1 MVIGVLKCTEENL
14 VALVPQ
20 VTSKLIKDEFQIVV
34 ESGAGK
40 ASGYSDEIY
49 ESSGAVIASRKEVLT
64 KADIILT
71 GVGIDKSDI
80 DQIKPDVLLVGKF
93 NARAESDL
101 ITNLKESKAQVF
113 SLDLLPRSTIAQSM
127 DVLSSLAS
135 LSGYKAVL
143 AAADEFAGYFPMM
156 TTSAGTIPPARVL
169 ILGAGVAGLQAIATA
184 RRLGAIVEAFD
195 VRTAVREE
203 VQSLGAKFIEVEG
216 AKDDKSA
223 GGYAV
228 EQSEEYIAKQK
239 ELIHETAI
247 KADVVITTANI
258 PGRKA
263 PVLIENRT
271 VDAMKQGSIIVDMAS
286 ASGGNCELSNDGKT
300 IDVDGVK
307 IIGDSKLYNQM
318 GKQASLL
325 YSNNIYN
332 FLKYILKEGKEKL
345 PYDSEIVT
353 QSLLKVEEKSTVTA

>member
-1 MVIGVLKCTEENL
+1 MVIGVVKCTEENL

-20 VTSKLIKDEFQIVV
+20 VTSKLIKDEYQIIV
-34 ESGAGK
+34 ESDAGV
-40 ASGYSDEIY
+40 ASGYSNELY
-49 ESSGAVIASRKEVLT
+49 ESAGAVIASRKEVLS

-71 GVGIDKSDI
+71 GTAIEKTDLK
-80 DQIKPDVLLVGKF
+80 QITKNSLLVGKF
-93 NARAESDL
+93 NGRVESNMLTDL
-101 ITNLKESKAQVF
+101 REATAQVF

-135 LSGYKAVL
+135 LSGYKAVVT
-143 AAADEFAGYFPMM
+143 AADEFAGYFPMM

-169 ILGAGVAGLQAIATA
+169 VLGAGVAGLQAIATA
-184 RRLGAIVEAFD
+184 KRLGAIVEAFD

-216 AKDDKSA
+216 SQEDTTA

-228 EQSEEYIAKQK
+228 EQSETYIKKQK
-239 ELIHETAI
+239 ELIHETAV
-247 KADVVITTANI
+247 KADIVISTANI

-271 VDAMKQGSIIVDMAS
+271 VAAMKKGSVIVDMAS
-286 ASGGNCELSNDGKT
+286 ASGGNCELSKDSQT
-300 IDVDGVK
+300 IDVDGVT
-307 IIGDSKLYNQM
+307 IIGDSKLYNLM

-332 FLKYILKEGKEKL
+332 FLKYILKDGKDNL
-345 PYDSEIVT
+345 SYDSEIISKT
-353 QSLLKVEEKSTVTA
+353 LLREEEKSAVSA

>member
-1 MVIGVLKCTEENL
+1 MVIGVVKCTEENL

-20 VTSKLIKDEFQIVV
+20 VTSKLIKDEYQIIV

-40 ASGYSDEIY
+40 ASGYDDELY
-49 ESSGAVIASRKEVLT
+49 ESAGAVIASRNEVLS
-64 KADIILT
+64 KVNLILT
-71 GVGIDKSDI
+71 GTGIEKTDLK
-80 DQIKPDVLLVGKF
+80 QIGKGTLLVGKF
-93 NARAESDL
+93 NGRVESEL
-101 ITNLKESKAQVF
+101 ITNLKESNAQSF

-135 LSGYKAVL
+135 LSGYKAVV

-169 ILGAGVAGLQAIATA
+169 VLGAGVAGLQAIATA

-216 AKDDKSA
+216 NKEDTAA

-228 EQSEEYIAKQK
+228 EQSEEYKKKQK
-239 ELIHETAI
+239 QLIHETAV
-247 KADVVITTANI
+247 KADIVISTANI

-263 PVLIENRT
+263 PILIENKT
-271 VDAMKQGSIIVDMAS
+271 VATMKKGSVIVDMAS
-286 ASGGNCELSNDGKT
+286 ASGGNCELSKDGQT

-307 IIGDSKLYNQM
+307 IIGDSRLYNQM

-332 FLKYILKEGKEKL
+332 FLKYILKKGKDNL
-345 PYDSEIVT
+345 PYDSEIVSQT
-353 QSLLKVEEKSTVTA
+353 LLRQKEASAISA